1 MSEEKRTCSFCGKSE
16 NDVKNLI
23 EGEHA
28 FICNECVETC
38 GLMLQDNE
46 SGEIEN
52 EFAKAK
58 EEKRREKTAYP
69 CRNRCQPQ
77 RPRYRQ
83 EHAKK
88 ALAVSVYNHYK
99 TPAATRKQRAKSNCL
114 NPISCLSALPA
125 QVKPCWRNLWRAN
138 WTSLLSWQMPQ
149 L

>member
-52 EFAKAK
+52 EFAKVK
-58 EEKRREKTAYP
+58 EENAEKKLPTPAEIVA
-69 CRNRCQPQ
+69 NLNDHVIG
-77 RPRYRQ
+77 Q

-88 ALAVSVYNHYK
+88 SVS
-99 TPAATRKQRAKSNCL
+99 SIGL
-114 NPISCLSALPA
+114 
-125 QVKPCWRNLWRAN
+125 
-138 WTSLLSWQMPQ
+138 
-149 L
+149 

>member
-52 EFAKAK
+52 EFAKVK
-58 EEKRREKTAYP
+58 EENAEKKLPTPAEIVA
-69 CRNRCQPQ
+69 NLNDHVIG
-77 RPRYRQ
+77 Q

-88 ALAVSVYNHYK
+88 SFGGIGLQPLQ
-99 TPAATRKQRAKSNCL
+99 TPAPSKSRRQSR
-114 NPISCLSALPA
+114 IVQIQYPA
-125 QVKPCWRNLWRAN
+125 YRPYRLR
-138 WTSLLSWQMPQ
+138 
-149 L
+149 

>member
-38 GLMLQDNE
+38 GIMLQDNE

-52 EFAKAK
+52 ELAKAK
-58 EEKRREKTAYP
+58 EENAEKKLPTPAEIVA
-69 CRNRCQPQ
+69 NLNDHVIG
-77 RPRYRQ
+77 Q

-88 ALAVSVYNHYK
+88 SVGSIGLQPLQ
-99 TPAATRKQRAKSNCL
+99 TPAPPESRGQG
-114 NPISCLSALPA
+114 
-125 QVKPCWRNLWRAN
+125 
-138 WTSLLSWQMPQ
+138 
-149 L
+149 